1 MDPRPAPFA
10 SSSRPSFDRL
20 LGTPQAR
27 QVGVAALLLTV
38 MLVMQSWSRRGIDP
52 AELPGEPALTGPL
65 VPYRVARQPDPR
77 PSCRAE
83 RCTVALTLP
92 VPTKGTDGAD
102 GAWQL
107 PADALV
113 QRHGGAQVWVLVDDV
128 AVPLPVDVRQRD
140 GAVAVVAESP
150 NGLPFDDWRALGPHG
165 RAKVH
170 RAQRATPQLLD
181 AHRAVLR
188 HPGAA
193 LQPGER
199 LRAGALEAW
208 Q

>member
-1 MDPRPAPFA
+1 MDRRPAPSA

-52 AELPGEPALTGPL
+52 DELPGAPVLTGPL
-65 VPYRVARQPDPR
+65 VPYLVARQPDPR

-92 VPTKGTDGAD
+92 VPAADAD

-140 GAVAVVAESP
+140 GAVAVVAASP
-150 NGLPFDDWRALGPHG
+150 DGWRPDDWRALGPHG

-170 RAQRATPQLLD
+170 HARRATPQLLD
-181 AHRAVLR
+181 ARRAVLR

-208 Q
+208 R